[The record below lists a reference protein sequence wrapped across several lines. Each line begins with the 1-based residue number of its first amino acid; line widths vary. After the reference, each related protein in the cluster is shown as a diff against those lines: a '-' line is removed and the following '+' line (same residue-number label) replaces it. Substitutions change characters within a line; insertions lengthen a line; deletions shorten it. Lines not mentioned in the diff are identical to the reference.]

1 MRLDDIQHL
10 LKSSVEEEGDRDIS
24 DIRGDLRLDDIQ
36 HLLKSSVEE
45 EGDRDISDTG
55 GLETQ

>member
-10 LKSSVEEEGDRDIS
+10 LKSSVEEEGDATS
-24 DIRGDLRLDDIQ
+24 QTQGDLRLDDIQ

-55 GLETQ
+55 GLETR

>member
-10 LKSSVEEEGDRDIS
+10 LKSSVEEEGDCDIS
-24 DIRGDLRLDDIQ
+24 DTGGLRLDDIQ

-55 GLETQ
+55 GLETR